1 MNQALRSVRRAGAV
15 VLLSLSPALLLTASN
30 AEAASLQQVQNF
42 GDNPSNISM
51 YLYVPDKVAPSPP
64 VVVALH
70 YCTGT
75 ASAYFSGLA
84 AGLVS
89 LANQHGFI
97 MIFPQTTAYGSCWDV
112 FSKAS
117 LSHSGGSDSAGIVSM
132 VKYVISQHKA
142 DPGRVYAVGNSSGA
156 MMTNVLLGAYPDVF
170 KAGAAYS
177 GVPFGCW
184 VGADPKSGWNSAC
197 ANGQVKKTGQQW
209 GDLVRGAYPASPV
222 NGRASSSGTETRTQP
237 STSGTSARAS
247 RSGRTCPTSARR
259 RARRR

>member
-156 MMTNVLLGAYPDVF
+156 MMTNVLLGAIRTC
-170 KAGAAYS
+170 S
-177 GVPFGCW
+177 
-184 VGADPKSGWNSAC
+184 
-197 ANGQVKKTGQQW
+197 
-209 GDLVRGAYPASPV
+209 RPAQ
-222 NGRASSSGTETRTQP
+222 RTP
-237 STSGTSARAS
+237 AS
-247 RSGRTCPTSARR
+247 RSAAGSGRIPRADGTRPARTARSRRQGSSGATSCEARIPLHR
-259 RARRR
+259 